1 MAEEGSVVGGRYRIL
16 AQIGEGGMSRVYL
29 ALDTVLNKQWAAKE
43 IKQFED
49 ATQRELIIKSLIT
62 ESNMIKR
69 FDHPAIPRIVD
80 IVDSDGTLF
89 VIMDYVEG
97 RTLDELLKL
106 DGPQE
111 EDDVVDW
118 AVQLCDVLDYLHNRK
133 PPVVYRDM
141 KPANVMLKPNG
152 LVQLIDF
159 GIAREYRDE
168 GAVTAAIGD
177 TVQLGTP
184 GFAPP
189 EQYGGGGQTDARS
202 DVYALGATMYYL
214 LTGKNPAEPPYTIL
228 PVRQVAPDVSPGLER
243 IIAKATQQNPDDRYA
258 SCAEMAYELE
268 HYREAD
274 DEHRK
279 RLKRKWH
286 LFLGTCIATA
296 CCLAL
301 GVTGSVLQQV
311 TLSSDFD
318 HWMTVGRQSS
328 DEAEA
333 ANAFAKAAE
342 IRPGNTEPYLNMA
355 ELFRTD
361 QTFTA
366 NEEYLMRQSLLPQ
379 LNEFKHDETWA
390 DMCFTIG
397 KLYWYNYQMAEGAER
412 EATYESGR
420 SQRIRAASQWMRD
433 AASVESYENHDLAQA
448 YADIADFN
456 TDIVPLINEGSDA
469 GQYAPYFEKLDYLVQ
484 ALGSENNDVIKLE
497 AANLTLDA
505 LTTYPRKFRADG
517 ISQEQLLSLADK
529 AVKLGAGVQTTTARL
544 DGEQQRVEMQAQST
558 REAIENAFVDIE
570 GSRS

>member
-1 MAEEGSVVGGRYRIL
+1 MAEEGSIIGGRYRIL

-43 IKQFED
+43 IKHVED
-49 ATQRELIIKSLIT
+49 TTQRELIIQSLVT

-80 IVDSDGTLF
+80 IVDNDGTLY

-97 RTLDELLKL
+97 RTLDDVLKRE
-106 DGPQE
+106 GPQAE
-111 EDDVVDW
+111 NDVVDW
-118 AVQLCDVLDYLHNRK
+118 GVQLCDVLDYLHNCT

-141 KPANVMLKPNG
+141 KPSNVMLKPNG

-189 EQYGGGGQTDARS
+189 EQYGGSGQTDARS
-202 DVYALGATMYYL
+202 DIYALGATMYFL
-214 LTGKNPAEPPYTIL
+214 LTGNNPAEPPYTIL
-228 PVRQVAPDVSPGLER
+228 PVRQVVPDISPGLER
-243 IIAKATQQNPDDRYA
+243 IIAKATQQDPADRFS

-268 HYREAD
+268 HYHEAD
-274 DEHRK
+274 DAHRLQ
-279 RLKRKWH
+279 LKRKWH
-286 LFLGTCIATA
+286 LFLGTCIAAA
-296 CCLAL
+296 CFLVL
-301 GVTGSVLQQV
+301 GVSGTVLQQA

-318 HWMTVGRQSS
+318 HWMTVGKQSS
-328 DEAEA
+328 DETEA
-333 ANAFAKAAE
+333 AKAYAQAAQ
-342 IRPGNTEPYLNMA
+342 IRPGSTEPYMGMA

-361 QTFTA
+361 QAFTSS
-366 NEEYLMRQSLLPQ
+366 EEYLMRQSLLPQ
-379 LNEFKHDETWA
+379 LGAFKHDAAWA

-397 KLYWYNYQMAEGAER
+397 KLYWYNYQVAEDGQNETA
-412 EATYESGR
+412 YESGR
-420 SQRIRAASQWMRD
+420 SERIRAASQWMRD
-433 AASVESYENHDLAQA
+433 AASVEGYANHELAQA

-469 GQYAPYFEKLDYLVQ
+469 GQYAPYFERLDYLVG
-484 ALGSENNDVIKLE
+484 AVGSENNDVIKLE
-497 AANLTLDA
+497 AANLALDA

-517 ISQEQLLSLADK
+517 ISQDRLLALADK
-529 AVKLGAGVQTTTARL
+529 AVALGVGVQPTTARL
-544 DGEQQRVEMQAQST
+544 DGEQQRVKKQAQST
-558 REAIENAFVDIE
+558 REAIANAFVDIE
-570 GSRS
+570 GSRA